1 MEADASDFGSLA
13 ADISNLGFAAHGRAI
28 QVVAK
33 TAADISG
40 TATTL
45 APYRTGNLSNSIG
58 YDLYGTEAEVGPTA
72 EYGIFLEYGTSK
84 MAPQPY
90 MKPALDKHEGAFL
103 EALRQVVDME

>member
-1 MEADASDFGSLA
+1 MDADASELKALGG
-13 ADISNLGFAAHGRAI
+13 DISDLGLKAHERAQ

-40 TATTL
+40 TAAQL

-58 YDLYGTEAEVGPTA
+58 YDLSSLEAEVGPTA
-72 EYGIFLEYGTSK
+72 EYGIYLEYGTSK
-84 MAPQPY
+84 MSPQPY

-103 EALRQVVDME
+103 QAMSQVGDL